1 VAANV
6 TSVMRVTTIR
16 LAALGLSPLFAF
28 GCAGDD
34 TNPAV
39 PDAGPSGSTAS
50 QDATVPPSS
59 GDAGAGD
66 GSSNVETDAGPLVTM
81 TVVDSSGSPEALVP
95 VVFSGATGAL
105 VGASATDATGAASGL
120 VPAGGSVT
128 VLFGTAA
135 TPTLVTIFGVQ
146 PGDQLSAVDVSGPE
160 ASFIE
165 TLSLTAT
172 PASPPDDDAGN
183 TLLVNAGTCGATGAS
198 LPLAFELYESP
209 PPCVVAGRF
218 PLLVVDQD
226 LTGAPLAFAFQKGNV
241 ALADAGP
248 LAVSMATATW
258 STPAQESVVLS
269 NAPAGFEPPEY
280 VFTEVAGGVPSTAS
294 PASLDGGVTF
304 SVHPGYPD
312 FVQTEANVQLGTPP
326 GDGGPGVVFAAVAA
340 RSTTPPSAPVVLD
353 MSQLPPFLE
362 TVTLDATTPA
372 RPALGWVGA
381 SSLASSDGIV
391 AVVAWSAGSWSFVV
405 PPGQTSARAPALPTS
420 SSGWAPGPNASFS
433 PSIVSVVEASFWSG
447 YADMRAGSAS
457 LVSQSLIDVN
467 GCLGTNGACLAPL
480 PANGTLALTAYAT
493 E

>member
-1 VAANV
+1 V
-6 TSVMRVTTIR
+6 TRVKTIR
-16 LAALGLSPLFAF
+16 LAALGLFPLFAL

-39 PDAGPSGSTAS
+39 PDAGPGGSTAS
-50 QDATVPPSS
+50 QDATVPPPS
-59 GDAGAGD
+59 GDGSAGD
-66 GSSNVETDAGPLVTM
+66 GSSNVETDAGPLVTV
-81 TVVDSSGSPEALVP
+81 TVVDSSGAPEALVA
-95 VVFSGATGAL
+95 VVFSDATGAL
-105 VGASATDATGAASGL
+105 VGASTTDGTGAASGV
-120 VPAGGSVT
+120 VPTGGSVT

-135 TPTLVTIFGVQ
+135 APTLVTIFGVE

-165 TLSLTAT
+165 TVSVTAL

-183 TLLVNAGTCGATGAS
+183 TFLVNAGTCGATGAS
-198 LPLAFELYESP
+198 PPLTFELYESP

-218 PLLVVDQD
+218 PLLLVDQD
-226 LTGAPLAFAFQKGNV
+226 LSGAPLAFAFQKGNA

-248 LAVSMATATW
+248 IAISMAAATW

-269 NAPAGFEPPEY
+269 NVPPGFEPPEY
-280 VFTEVAGGVPSTAS
+280 VFTEIAGGVPSTTS
-294 PASLDGGVTF
+294 PASLDGGVMF
-304 SVHPGYPD
+304 SVHPGYAD

-326 GDGGPGVVFAAVAA
+326 GDGGPGAVFAAIAA
-340 RSTTPPSAPVVLD
+340 RSTTPPSTPVTLD
-353 MSQLPPFLE
+353 MSQIPPFLE
-362 TVTLDATTPA
+362 TVTLDTTTPA
-372 RPALGWVGA
+372 RPALSWVGA
-381 SSLASSDGIV
+381 SSLAASDGIV

-405 PPGQTSARAPALPTS
+405 APGQTSARAPALPTS

-447 YADMRAGSAS
+447 YAEMRAGAAS

-467 GCLGTNGACLAPL
+467 GCLGTNGACLTPL
-480 PANGTLALTAYAT
+480 PADGTLALTAYAS